1 MFVLYNKSFCVTLS
15 CLPILSTNLAHEQ
28 YKNNTV
34 APDACSLGPP
44 WSRSLSWLWLKG
56 FTLPFCNCIRHIVV
70 VITVIAVYLLFL
82 QTSHHLKQ
90 ALAKKKKLEWVLPH
104 NAAPAALLAC
114 SPHYPLYMLSAKQG
128 SCEYHF

>member
-44 WSRSLSWLWLKG
+44 WFRPKPTKVIGQRGACQVGQATSTEREKLMTEDGIIGASKTCAAILSISKRKTNQTECFVEFQIDLWHWLINRDL
-56 FTLPFCNCIRHIVV
+56 
-70 VITVIAVYLLFL
+70 
-82 QTSHHLKQ
+82 
-90 ALAKKKKLEWVLPH
+90 
-104 NAAPAALLAC
+104 
-114 SPHYPLYMLSAKQG
+114 
-128 SCEYHF
+128 